1 MALQG
6 SIVHHGGRAALRE
19 SAAIASLQ
27 RYDRRGAAGQ
37 HRASR
42 RLCGASRER
51 GHRVAVAIRLPW
63 RCRAASC
70 VRENDYS
77 RRSTWGTSPGRRR
90 RAAAAEKT
98 GGTTTRQRT
107 RCSGTSLGSSCVEGR
122 TRPAAPRTTT
132 VANIVASTSSI
143 RRRSAS
149 GPSPSPFSR
158 AGPCD
163 PALFQCVAEAS
174 VPLLER
180 GDFDPRHFANLRTRA
195 PSRESSRHWATAPR
209 FSRGSLERPRHG
221 LASSRHR
228 TSRTSCGRTRRR
240 NGRATGLPN
249 CSRPWQ
255 GRPRGA
261 RESSRRGR
269 SPTWRGRC
277 PSNKDDDDN
286 EGNNTDHPSPRRP
299 PRRSTASRRTSR
311 RRGAWDPSRTRAW
324 P

>member
-1 MALQG
+1 MR
-6 SIVHHGGRAALRE
+6 HGGRAALRE

-90 RAAAAEKT
+90 RAAAAAKT

-149 GPSPSPFSR
+149 GPSPSP
-158 AGPCD
+158 GP
-163 PALFQCVAEAS
+163 V
-174 VPLLER
+174 
-180 GDFDPRHFANLRTRA
+180 
-195 PSRESSRHWATAPR
+195 
-209 FSRGSLERPRHG
+209 
-221 LASSRHR
+221 LA
-228 TSRTSCGRTRRR
+228 TRR
-240 NGRATGLPN
+240 
-249 CSRPWQ
+249 CSNAS
-255 GRPRGA
+255 PR
-261 RESSRRGR
+261 
-269 SPTWRGRC
+269 
-277 PSNKDDDDN
+277 
-286 EGNNTDHPSPRRP
+286 HPSPCWNG
-299 PRRSTASRRTSR
+299 ATSIRGTSPTCGRVR
-311 RRGAWDPSRTRAW
+311 RRGNRPDIGRQHLAFREDR
-324 P
+324 